1 MTLKSKS
8 VEYFTTQPQYNSK
21 LPSNPSP
28 ILVEIHVLNHLE
40 RNWLWIS
47 ELVSIKNCIVF
58 AVCKLRILQ
67 CSIFSCP
74 KQLNGSLTDSLSH
87 TLTDSGYFYFWHT
100 KSDPKDMWSLIRVT
114 RNPTWSYHVKR
125 VLAVATCTL
134 ATRLE
139 SRILKCTTLVDN
151 TFLLNLNT
159 HWFNQCRSS
168 FLSSI
173 PSWVRIRSW
182 HSWSPLRRC

>member
-8 VEYFTTQPQYNSK
+8 VEYLTLQPQYNSK

-125 VLAVATCTL
+125 VLAVATGTL

-139 SRILKCTTLVDN
+139 SRAQIWSRLPPIGLPVGLMLTTHFDLV
-151 TFLLNLNT
+151 LGP
-159 HWFNQCRSS
+159 RGS
-168 FLSSI
+168 
-173 PSWVRIRSW
+173 
-182 HSWSPLRRC
+182 